1 MIDGSPQGAWES
13 MALRLDNGAEIAFS
27 GRQFAGGSW
36 YDEETGVLTRQ
47 NLYITE
53 ANEYV
58 YSIITGTGRQRSRRA
73 YRVALHGKT
82 CTMSDGKTEI
92 TLELEMLILAVRAL
106 TGLDREGEG
115 VPMLDLV
122 EETLRAAL
130 PGLELE
136 ILEKRPVEYRCD
148 CSRER
153 MERALISLG
162 REELRAMI
170 AEQGGAELTCR
181 FCDNVQTFSR
191 EDLEALLAC
200 R

>member
-36 YDEETGVLTRQ
+36 YDEETGVLTR
-47 NLYITE
+47 
-53 ANEYV
+53 
-58 YSIITGTGRQRSRRA
+58 RA

-92 TLELEMLILAVRAL
+92 TLELEMLMLAVRAL

-122 EETLRAAL
+122 EETLRAAN
-130 PGLELE
+130 
-136 ILEKRPVEYRCD
+136 C
-148 CSRER
+148 
-153 MERALISLG
+153 
-162 REELRAMI
+162 
-170 AEQGGAELTCR
+170 
-181 FCDNVQTFSR
+181 
-191 EDLEALLAC
+191 
-200 R
+200 

>member
-36 YDEETGVLTRQ
+36 NDEETGVLTRQ

-92 TLELEMLILAVRAL
+92 TLELEMLMLAVRAL

-122 EETLRAAL
+122 EETLRAAN
-130 PGLELE
+130 
-136 ILEKRPVEYRCD
+136 C
-148 CSRER
+148 
-153 MERALISLG
+153 
-162 REELRAMI
+162 
-170 AEQGGAELTCR
+170 
-181 FCDNVQTFSR
+181 
-191 EDLEALLAC
+191 
-200 R
+200 

>member
-92 TLELEMLILAVRAL
+92 TLELEMLMLAVRAL
-106 TGLDREGEG
+106 TGLDREGKAFPCSIWWRKPCAPPIADFAVFHAYANG
-115 VPMLDLV
+115 ADL
-122 EETLRAAL
+122 L
-130 PGLELE
+130 
-136 ILEKRPVEYRCD
+136 
-148 CSRER
+148 SRF
-153 MERALISLG
+153 L
-162 REELRAMI
+162 
-170 AEQGGAELTCR
+170 
-181 FCDNVQTFSR
+181 
-191 EDLEALLAC
+191 
-200 R
+200 

>member
-73 YRVALHGKT
+73 YRVALL
-82 CTMSDGKTEI
+82 M
-92 TLELEMLILAVRAL
+92 LAVRAL

-122 EETLRAAL
+122 EETLRAAN
-130 PGLELE
+130 
-136 ILEKRPVEYRCD
+136 C
-148 CSRER
+148 
-153 MERALISLG
+153 
-162 REELRAMI
+162 
-170 AEQGGAELTCR
+170 
-181 FCDNVQTFSR
+181 
-191 EDLEALLAC
+191 
-200 R
+200 